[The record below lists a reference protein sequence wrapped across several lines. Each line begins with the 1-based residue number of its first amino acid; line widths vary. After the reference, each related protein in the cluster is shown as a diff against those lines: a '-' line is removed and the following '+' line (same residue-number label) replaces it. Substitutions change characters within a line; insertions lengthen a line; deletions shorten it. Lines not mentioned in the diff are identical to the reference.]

1 MCVGERESASDTL
14 RVCAGRRERE
24 RKKERERKREREEER
39 ERVKECVSKGSR
51 RALPKLRKTTTTT
64 RRRVKTAFGESV

>member
-1 MCVGERESASDTL
+1 MCVGERALAILKECV
-14 RVCAGRRERE
+14 RAGERERE
-24 RKKERERKREREEER
+24 RE
-39 ERVKECVSKGSR
+39 KECVSKGSR

>member
-1 MCVGERESASDTL
+1 MCVGERALAILKECV
-14 RVCAGRRERE
+14 RAGERERE
-24 RKKERERKREREEER
+24 
-39 ERVKECVSKGSR
+39 KECVSKGSR